1 MTLLFERLR
10 LQAHLT
16 GLCERVGPVIADQVV
31 LDVLERYW
39 AKIQETPAREP
50 AHDDSE

>member
-1 MTLLFERLR
+1 MTRLFERLR

-16 GLCERVGPVIADQVV
+16 GLRERMGPQADSIV

-39 AKIQETPAREP
+39 TKIQETPAREP
-50 AHDDSE
+50 EHADSE

>member
-1 MTLLFERLR
+1 MTVLFERLR

-16 GLCERVGPVIADQVV
+16 GLRERMGPEADPIV

-39 AKIQETPAREP
+39 STTQETPAREP
-50 AHDDSE
+50 EHADSE

>member
-1 MTLLFERLR
+1 MTMLFERLR

-16 GLCERVGPVIADQVV
+16 GLRERVGPEAADQVL
-31 LDVLERYW
+31 LDVLERSW

-50 AHDDSE
+50 EHADSE

>member
-1 MTLLFERLR
+1 MTILFERLR

-16 GLCERVGPVIADQVV
+16 GLRERMGPAADQVV

-39 AKIQETPAREP
+39 TKIQETPAREP
-50 AHDDSE
+50 EHADSE